1 MKIAVTGAN
10 SSVGL
15 SLLARAADAG
25 ITVNAGVRSESAMGA
40 LPPHE
45 LISSRIIS
53 YREPESL
60 DDLLRDCD
68 SVVHLAGILI
78 EGRNTSYQ
86 EANVDATDA
95 VVKSARRRSLKSLV
109 FISVLGASADSPNAY
124 FSSKGEAEQL
134 VADAEPA
141 GVIIRTPILLG
152 PGSAGAASLL
162 AGVEKGKANLLGGGK
177 YILQPLDVDDLCDA
191 ILSSCREPTA
201 GTYELAGPER
211 ISWRELVRLTA
222 EMLGRP
228 VHIGTV
234 PVWLAR
240 LAAAAGS
247 RLRGGG
253 MTPTVIDV
261 ITTAENVTSNTD
273 AAFGITLTPLRD
285 TLAKFLETKPT

>member
-1 MKIAVTGAN
+1 MRIAVTGAN

-15 SLLARAADAG
+15 RLLARAANAG
-25 ITVNAGVRSESAMGA
+25 VAVNAGVRSKSAMDA
-40 LPPHE
+40 LPSHE
-45 LISSRIIS
+45 LISPQIIS
-53 YREPESL
+53 YGEPESL
-60 DDLLRDCD
+60 DALLRECD

-78 EGRNTSYQ
+78 EGRNTSYR
-86 EANVDATDA
+86 EANVNATDA
-95 VVKSARRRSLKSLV
+95 VVKSTRRRGLKSLV

-134 VADAEPA
+134 VTGAEPA

-162 AGVEKGKANLLGGGK
+162 ASVEKGKANLLGGGK

-191 ILSSCREPTA
+191 ILSSCRSPAA

-228 VHIGTV
+228 VHIGAV

-261 ITTAENVTSNTD
+261 ITTAEEVTNNTD

-285 TLAKFLETKPT
+285 TLAKFLET